1 MELLELLSDPLA
13 SVIGTLTVV
22 GAGAI
27 VAYLKGIVGGIIS
40 YLYNDRI
47 MAYWERNMKRLVDRD
62 WMDTLMLRRNPY
74 RKAAKRILRNDKKGL
89 L

>member
-40 YLYNDRI
+40 YLYKDRI